1 MKKAVIIIAV
11 IVFLAGVSGCS
22 LERKQQNAEKTPI
35 DYTVVED
42 ADVPEE
48 FMEVIQGKK
57 SEPFKITF
65 SDKENLFI
73 AIGYGEQPTGG
84 YSITVEDIYQTG
96 DTVEIKTQFAGP
108 VKNEQVENAITY
120 PYIVVKVE
128 DTDKTVKFL

>member
-1 MKKAVIIIAV
+1 MKKAVIIMV
-11 IVFLAGVSGCS
+11 VMLFLTGVSGCS
-22 LERKQQNAEKTPI
+22 LERKQQDVEKTAI

-42 ADVPEE
+42 ADVPQE

-57 SEPFKITF
+57 AEPFKITF

-84 YSITVEDIYQTG
+84 YSITVEEIYQTK

-108 VKNEQVENAITY
+108 VKNEQVANTITY
-120 PYIVVKVE
+120 PYIVIKVE
-128 DTDKTVKFL
+128 DTDKKVKFL

>member
-1 MKKAVIIIAV
+1 MKKAVIIIA
-11 IVFLAGVSGCS
+11 IMIFLTGASGCS
-22 LERKQQNAEKTPI
+22 LERKKPDVEKTAI

-84 YSITVEDIYQTG
+84 YSITVEEIYQTG
-96 DTVEIKTQFAGP
+96 NTVEIKTQFAGP
-108 VKNEQVENAITY
+108 VKNEQVAGNITY
-120 PYIVVKVE
+120 PYIVIKVE

>member
-1 MKKAVIIIAV
+1 MKKAVIVIAII
-11 IVFLAGVSGCS
+11 IFLTGAGGCS
-22 LERKQQNAEKTPI
+22 LERKEQNVEKTAI

-84 YSITVEDIYQTG
+84 YSITVEEIYQTG

-108 VKNEQVENAITY
+108 VKNEQVAGTITY
-120 PYIVVKVE
+120 PYIVIKVE